1 MFLPIEDSKKCVSV
15 INYLNS
21 VLMGI
26 QILPDLPLRADVRKK
41 MRIGLLCRDFL
52 KAGRGSMGKETE

>member
-15 INYLNS
+15 INYSNS

-52 KAGRGSMGKETE
+52 KSGEGKHGQGN

>member
-15 INYLNS
+15 INYSNS

-41 MRIGLLCRDFL
+41 MRIGLLCRDF
-52 KAGRGSMGKETE
+52 